1 MTFKS
6 KKWKKKLVQ
15 KKNLTRKIDSVK
27 RLSSRLLKS
36 TKNASIVK
44 NFKKKDVWK
53 MSLRLK
59 WPRNLLRT
67 SA

>member
-15 KKNLTRKIDSVK
+15 KKNSTRKIDSVK

>member
-15 KKNLTRKIDSVK
+15 KKNSTRKIDSVK
-27 RLSSRLLKS
+27 RLSSRPLKS

-44 NFKKKDVWK
+44 NLKKRDVWK

>member
-27 RLSSRLLKS
+27 RLSSRPLKS

-44 NFKKKDVWK
+44 NLKKRDVWK

>member
-15 KKNLTRKIDSVK
+15 KKNSTRKIYSVK
-27 RLSSRLLKS
+27 RLSSRPLKS

-44 NFKKKDVWK
+44 NLKKRDVWK

>member
-15 KKNLTRKIDSVK
+15 KKNSTRKIDSVK

-44 NFKKKDVWK
+44 NLKKRDVWK